1 MQEDSR
7 SSPFAAVV
15 AEAAAVGP
23 PPDTT
28 IESVH
33 VPQPTPPAVEGSPNG
48 HKPTL
53 QQLGEFLLFRDI
65 AEQDNPDEWQTDS
78 ESVSDATDSP
88 SEPGSEQENPQCSD
102 SDSDNKDD
110 IEPSAWRIP
119 GPLGTADAPKPV
131 DPITYDPEEE
141 VQPGDDPDSPED
153 AQEPE
158 DVAEEDDYFPTAG
171 NFTTNANPSGT
182 PFGMAPIWPCRSRH
196 HMYSSQHV
204 QRSNKPLQ
212 QATQEWRLPQSQCQ
226 ARPGT
231 PAPDELTFAALRQ
244 PGPPTWIA
252 PPADDQGVM
261 QLCHQPT
268 LSHRRLPPSSSKHP
282 SSGTPENQPNNRHA
296 REMQED
302 SRSSPFAAVF
312 AEAAAVGPPTD
323 TTIESMQVS
332 QPTPPAVEGSPNG
345 HKPTLQQL
353 GEFLLFRD
361 SAEPDNP
368 DEWQTDSESVSDATD
383 SPSEPGSEQE
393 NPQCSDSDSDNNDD
407 IEPSAWRIPGPLG
420 TADGPEHVDPIT
432 YDPEEEVQPGD
443 DPDAPEDAQ
452 EPEDVA
458 EEDDYF
464 PTARKFYY
472 QCQSTRDTIWSNKPL
487 QQATQEWRLPQGQSQ
502 ARPGTPAPDEL
513 TFAAL
518 RQPGPPTWIAPPAD
532 DQGVMQLCHQ
542 PTLSH
547 RRLPPSSSKH
557 PSSRTP
563 ENQPNNR
570 HAREMQ
576 EDSRSS
582 PFAAVVAEAAAVG
595 PPTDTTIES
604 MQVSQPTPPAVEG
617 SPNGHKPT
625 LQQLGEF
632 LLFRDS
638 AEPDNPD
645 EWQTDSESVSDAT
658 DSPSEPGS
666 EQENPQCSDS
676 DSDNNDDIE
685 PSAWRIPGPLGTAD
699 GPEPVDPITYD
710 PEEEVQPGDGP
721 DAPEDAQEPED
732 VAEEDDYFPTAGKFY
747 YQCQSTR
754 DTIWYGAN
762 LPMLEQA
769 PHVFIPTRPT

>member
-1 MQEDSR
+1 MQEANRSSPFAAVVAEAAAVGPPPDTTIESVHVPQPTPPAAEGSPNGNKPTLQQLGEFLLFRDSAEPDNPDEWQTDSESVSDATDSPSEPGSEQENPQCSDSDSDNNDDIEPSAWRIPGPLGTADAPEPVDPITYDPEEEVQPGDDPDAPEDAQEPEDVAEEDDYFPTAGKFYYQCQSTRDTIWSNKPLQQATQEWRLPKGQSQARPGTPAPDELTYAALRQPGPPTWIAPPADDQGVKQLCHQPTLSHRRLPPSSSKHPSSRTPENQPNNRHAREMQEDSR

-53 QQLGEFLLFRDI
+53 QQLGEFLLFRDS
-65 AEQDNPDEWQTDS
+65 AEPDNPDEWPTDS

-88 SEPGSEQENPQCSD
+88 SEPGSEQENPQCGD
-102 SDSDNKDD
+102 SDSDNNDD

-119 GPLGTADAPKPV
+119 GPLGTADAPEPD
-131 DPITYDPEEE
+131 DPIIYDPEEE
-141 VQPGDDPDSPED
+141 VQPGDDPDAPED

-171 NFTTNANPSGT
+171 KFYYQCQSTRDT
-182 PFGMAPIWPCRSRH
+182 IW
-196 HMYSSQHV
+196 
-204 QRSNKPLQ
+204 SNKPLQ
-212 QATQEWRLPQSQCQ
+212 QATQEWQLPQDQSQ

-302 SRSSPFAAVF
+302 SRSSPFAAVV
-312 AEAAAVGPPTD
+312 AEAAAVGPPPD
-323 TTIESMQVS
+323 TTIESVHVP
-332 QPTPPAVEGSPNG
+332 QPTPAAVEGSPNG

-353 GEFLLFRD
+353 GEFLLCRD

-420 TADGPEHVDPIT
+420 TADAPEPVDPIT
-432 YDPEEEVQPGD
+432 YDPEEAVQPGD

-464 PTARKFYY
+464 P
-472 QCQSTRDTIWSNKPL
+472 
-487 QQATQEWRLPQGQSQ
+487 
-502 ARPGTPAPDEL
+502 
-513 TFAAL
+513 
-518 RQPGPPTWIAPPAD
+518 
-532 DQGVMQLCHQ
+532 
-542 PTLSH
+542 
-547 RRLPPSSSKH
+547 
-557 PSSRTP
+557 
-563 ENQPNNR
+563 
-570 HAREMQ
+570 
-576 EDSRSS
+576 
-582 PFAAVVAEAAAVG
+582 
-595 PPTDTTIES
+595 
-604 MQVSQPTPPAVEG
+604 
-617 SPNGHKPT
+617 
-625 LQQLGEF
+625 
-632 LLFRDS
+632 
-638 AEPDNPD
+638 
-645 EWQTDSESVSDAT
+645 
-658 DSPSEPGS
+658 
-666 EQENPQCSDS
+666 
-676 DSDNNDDIE
+676 
-685 PSAWRIPGPLGTAD
+685 
-699 GPEPVDPITYD
+699 
-710 PEEEVQPGDGP
+710 
-721 DAPEDAQEPED
+721 
-732 VAEEDDYFPTAGKFY
+732 
-747 YQCQSTR
+747 
-754 DTIWYGAN
+754 
-762 LPMLEQA
+762 
-769 PHVFIPTRPT
+769 

>member
-1 MQEDSR
+1 HARENQDISR

-33 VPQPTPPAVEGSPNG
+33 VPQPTPPAVEGSSNG
-48 HKPTL
+48 HKPKL
-53 QQLGEFLLFRDI
+53 LQLGEFLLFRDS
-65 AEQDNPDEWQTDS
+65 AEPDNPDEWQTDS

-88 SEPGSEQENPQCSD
+88 SEPGSEQENQHCSD
-102 SDSDNKDD
+102 SDSDNNDD

-119 GPLGTADAPKPV
+119 GPLGTADAPDPD

-141 VQPGDDPDSPED
+141 VQPGDDPDAPED

-158 DVAEEDDYFPTAG
+158 DVVEEDDYFPTTG
-171 NFTTNANPSGT
+171 KYYYQCQSTRDT
-182 PFGMAPIWPCRSRH
+182 IW
-196 HMYSSQHV
+196 
-204 QRSNKPLQ
+204 SNKPLQ
-212 QATQEWRLPQSQCQ
+212 QATQEWRLPQGQSQ

-282 SSGTPENQPNNRHA
+282 SSGTPENQPNNSHA

-302 SRSSPFAAVF
+302 SRSSPFAAVV
-312 AEAAAVGPPTD
+312 AEAAAVGPPPD
-323 TTIESMQVS
+323 TTIESVHVPQPTPPAVEGNPNGHKPTLQQLGEFLLFRDSAEADNPDEWQTDSESVS
-332 QPTPPAVEGSPNG
+332 DATDSPSEPGSEQENPQCSDSDSDNNDDIEPSAWRIPGPLGTADAPEPVDPITYDPEEEVQPGDDPDAPEDAQEPEDVVEEDDYFPTAGKYYYQCQYPGHHLPTPPAVEGSPNG

-420 TADGPEHVDPIT
+420 TADAPEPVDPII

-452 EPEDVA
+452 EPEEVA

-464 PTARKFYY
+464 P
-472 QCQSTRDTIWSNKPL
+472 
-487 QQATQEWRLPQGQSQ
+487 
-502 ARPGTPAPDEL
+502 
-513 TFAAL
+513 
-518 RQPGPPTWIAPPAD
+518 
-532 DQGVMQLCHQ
+532 
-542 PTLSH
+542 
-547 RRLPPSSSKH
+547 
-557 PSSRTP
+557 
-563 ENQPNNR
+563 
-570 HAREMQ
+570 
-576 EDSRSS
+576 
-582 PFAAVVAEAAAVG
+582 
-595 PPTDTTIES
+595 
-604 MQVSQPTPPAVEG
+604 
-617 SPNGHKPT
+617 
-625 LQQLGEF
+625 
-632 LLFRDS
+632 
-638 AEPDNPD
+638 
-645 EWQTDSESVSDAT
+645 
-658 DSPSEPGS
+658 
-666 EQENPQCSDS
+666 
-676 DSDNNDDIE
+676 
-685 PSAWRIPGPLGTAD
+685 
-699 GPEPVDPITYD
+699 
-710 PEEEVQPGDGP
+710 
-721 DAPEDAQEPED
+721 
-732 VAEEDDYFPTAGKFY
+732 
-747 YQCQSTR
+747 
-754 DTIWYGAN
+754 
-762 LPMLEQA
+762 
-769 PHVFIPTRPT
+769 